1 MDLSIK
7 SGDGMLNIRV
17 GAIIKDKNGYCFH
30 YDKQRRFYALIAEEL
45 NITKVLMQQSNVKL
59 KRN

>member
-30 YDKQRRFYALIAEEL
+30 YDKKMI
-45 NITKVLMQQSNVKL
+45 IMH
-59 KRN
+59 